1 MRATVTVILAAVF
14 AVAAGCA
21 SNAPKVKK
29 EGMKFHVSEKARKL
43 LEEQGKSLAA
53 IRGYSDTT
61 DLVCE
66 RFEKTGSHITYNYCY
81 TRAEMEARRLN
92 HQEKMRKAS
101 TPGAKCL
108 EGGGAGAL
116 SGRGVRGT
124 AGICQA
130 GG

>member
-1 MRATVTVILAAVF
+1 MRAIAIGTLFAALV
-14 AVAAGCA
+14 VSAGCA
-21 SNAPKVKK
+21 SNAPKVEE

-66 RFEKTGSHITYNYCY
+66 RFERTGSHITYNYCY

-92 HQEKMRKAS
+92 HQEKMRRVS
-101 TPGAKCL
+101 TPGEKCM
-108 EGGGAGAL
+108 EGPTRTAGAPGE
-116 SGRGVRGT
+116 SARGPG
-124 AGICQA
+124 GIC
-130 GG
+130 